1 MGSVSSAKKNWK
13 VTWKPYWIVNT
24 CKKKRFRIEF
34 HLVCKPI
41 VQSYLEVK
49 TKCSSTLALLESV
62 NIFNC
67 SKIEKHKKGRVCF
80 LRGFE
85 AFLEDFISHI
95 SDSNIVKSKPLL
107 ISKRKYAWKQKRT
120 HDDWHDFHKNMSFF
134 MHIGK
139 NCTVKFFKSKYLKK
153 FNNTIF

>member
-1 MGSVSSAKKNWK
+1 MGSVSSAKKIGK
-13 VTWKPYWIVNT
+13 LLESHIELSTLA
-24 CKKKRFRIEF
+24 KKKRFRIEF

-49 TKCSSTLALLESV
+49 TKCSSTPLLESV

-107 ISKRKYAWKQKRT
+107 ISKRKYA
-120 HDDWHDFHKNMSFF
+120 
-134 MHIGK
+134 
-139 NCTVKFFKSKYLKK
+139 
-153 FNNTIF
+153 